1 MEDDHDYVPEL
12 NDGTVCDGNE
22 SGTGSSSGPQVNT
35 SRWNPTKEQINLL
48 ESLYKQGIRTPSAD
62 QIQQITAR
70 LRAFGHIEGKNVFYW
85 FQNHKARQRQKKK
98 QETMAYI
105 NRYIH
110 RSPRPIFPT
119 NNSPSVVCGPYYIPV
134 VPQRHHEQHTGI
146 IHQPHNS
153 SNVPSSS
160 STSIPSLEEMDKNA
174 RAVPFG
180 AAAIEYKAVSILH
193 NGGKN
198 SSYIGCGA
206 SRYYAG
212 TWGTPITSL
221 IEVPTYDYNQ
231 CNKETLSLFPVSP
244 TGLLQEKEENMRLCS
259 SEIDQ
264 PGCSSDRDNPFFN
277 FFSL

>member
-70 LRAFGHIEGKNVFYW
+70 LRAFGHIE
-85 FQNHKARQRQKKK
+85 
-98 QETMAYI
+98 
-105 NRYIH
+105 
-110 RSPRPIFPT
+110 
-119 NNSPSVVCGPYYIPV
+119 VVCGPYYIPV

-231 CNKETLSLFPVSP
+231 CNQETLSLFPVSP